1 VFYTVTL
8 NHQLKQL
15 LIFDHERTTM
25 ENTINGIHHITAIAG
40 NAKKNYDFYTR
51 ILGLRLVKK
60 TVNFDD
66 PQTYHLYYGD
76 KVGTPGTIL
85 TFFPWEGI
93 TAGRRGARQATEIG
107 YSVPEGSLDFWLKRL
122 EANNVLYN
130 KPAEKF
136 GEQYLTLLDPDGLKL
151 ELIVPKTAD
160 SRLPWETAEVKAENA
175 TRGFHNITITT
186 NKMDAT
192 AKILTDVFGY
202 KLLEQHV
209 NRFRF
214 VTDAVDNAAIVD
226 LVEVAGEVAGHVAGG
241 SVHHVAFRV
250 KNEEILMQY
259 REKIAALGLH
269 ITDKID
275 RNYFYSLYFRE
286 PGGVLFELA
295 TDNPG
300 FSVDEPVDQLGSGL
314 KLPAQYE
321 NIREDLEKSLP
332 SLI

>member
-1 VFYTVTL
+1 
-8 NHQLKQL
+8 
-15 LIFDHERTTM
+15 M

-51 ILGLRLVKK
+51 ILGQRLVKK

-76 KVGTPGTIL
+76 KFGTPGTIL

-107 YSVPEGSLDFWLKRL
+107 YSVPEGSLDFWLKRF
-122 EANNVLYN
+122 EANNVIYN

-136 GEQYLTLLDPDGLKL
+136 GEQYLTVLDPDGLKL
-151 ELIVPKTAD
+151 ELIVPKKAD
-160 SRLPWETAEVKAENA
+160 SRLPWETEEVKAENA
-175 TRGFHNITITT
+175 TKGFHNITITT
-186 NKMDAT
+186 NKIDAT

-214 VTDAVDNAAIVD
+214 VTEAVDNAAIVD
-226 LVEVAGEVAGHVAGG
+226 LVEVAGEIAGHVAGG

-250 KNEEILMQY
+250 KNDQILMEY
-259 REKIAALGLH
+259 RQKIADLGLH
-269 ITDKID
+269 ITEKID

-300 FSVDEPVDQLGSGL
+300 FSVDEPVDELGQGL

-321 NIREDLEKSLP
+321 NIREDIEKSLP